1 MSHKCHTK
9 FVVQTPKRKRAA
21 GARVPFEYT
30 ASLKSKDKDGNTV
43 IKSKARW
50 KQQIYFGYYPD
61 GRRRKR
67 TFTADTSG
75 AVTKKAQAWRKDM
88 RGNDGIEVDKKAT
101 LGAYSPVFLARW
113 WIPGLTGCI
122 PTSCRIISQITRTSL
137 WRSSRRPLSPTYWPR
152 LRSMT
157 ERDAYWA
164 MPRSD

>member
-1 MSHKCHTK
+1 M
-9 FVVQTPKRKRAA
+9 
-21 GARVPFEYT
+21 PFEYT

-152 LRSMT
+152 LRPMT